1 MTQLRYY
8 QLLKQLKDFE
18 YSAYEVQKEN
28 HSLKNQIELKDE
40 AIKGLNQN
48 LSAKENIITR
58 LKEEKENLKAQLQK
72 FKGFWCSL
80 MKQFQNKIGFEKN
93 EQYKYVSDDLYKN
106 GILDDNDNE
115 IANNIKRKIKTLD
128 EIANLKDKKKND
140 TRF

>member
-1 MTQLRYY
+1 
-8 QLLKQLKDFE
+8 
-18 YSAYEVQKEN
+18 
-28 HSLKNQIELKDE
+28 
-40 AIKGLNQN
+40 
-48 LSAKENIITR
+48 
-58 LKEEKENLKAQLQK
+58 
-72 FKGFWCSL
+72 